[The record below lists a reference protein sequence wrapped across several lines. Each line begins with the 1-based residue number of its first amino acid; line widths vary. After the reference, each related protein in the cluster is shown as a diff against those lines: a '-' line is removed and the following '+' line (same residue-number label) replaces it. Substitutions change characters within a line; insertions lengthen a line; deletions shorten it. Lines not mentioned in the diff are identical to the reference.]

1 MLVQDR
7 ARNVALVWSAK
18 DVSHMLYAT
27 CAVKGNVV
35 LDVSYAAHVYSK
47 SFFRVS
53 WRIWDTWPKSCN
65 VHLDASAFKTELLNK
80 SLHLEMEDMGDMTKI
95 LKCTPGLLSLQNH
108 DKNELLKKKC
118 MWKWRVCDTWPKS

>member
-1 MLVQDR
+1 
-7 ARNVALVWSAK
+7 
-18 DVSHMLYAT
+18 MLYAT

-35 LDVSYAAHVYSK
+35 LDVSYAACVYSK

-53 WRIWDTWPKSCN
+53 WRNWDTWPKSCN

-80 SLHLEMEDMGDMTKI
+80 SLHLEMEDLGDMTKI

-108 DKNELLKKKC
+108 DKTELLKKMYVEMEGLQLILNILLLNLLEGLK
-118 MWKWRVCDTWPKS
+118 

>member
-1 MLVQDR
+1 MKLYGMLRYVMLR
-7 ARNVALVWSAK
+7 VHACACTLKNALEETERNVDLDVCSAR

-35 LDVSYAAHVYSK
+35 LDVSYAACVYSK

-53 WRIWDTWPKSCN
+53 WRNWDTWPKSCN

-95 LKCTPGLLSLQNH
+95 LKCTPGLLSLQN
-108 DKNELLKKKC
+108 
-118 MWKWRVCDTWPKS
+118 